1 MCHLGGDGDAC
12 PSPVP
17 NRLGPGRSEAAT
29 TDGTDAAA
37 ATGDRADPGVP
48 SDDQSSFVTYPFII
62 KELCCLRVWNFG
74 LIDQARRY
82 LQACLV
88 LYRIRGSP
96 SLSEP
101 CAKGM
106 KTELDRGSEPG
117 IHRWAPECKGRSGGF
132 PGTELRWSQ
141 ETRSNGGH
149 ECPLPAGTKLSFL
162 FPVFLKE
169 SRELRRSRLP
179 YFSCR
184 HRQRHLG
191 ACAAETDLLRKR

>member
-1 MCHLGGDGDAC
+1 MIYCESGRIGPYFLDFSANRTTMHLQIEKIW
-12 PSPVP
+12 PRFPTFSLRSFLPR
-17 NRLGPGRSEAAT
+17 RL
-29 TDGTDAAA
+29 
-37 ATGDRADPGVP
+37 
-48 SDDQSSFVTYPFII
+48 
-62 KELCCLRVWNFG
+62 L
-74 LIDQARRY
+74 ARRY

-117 IHRWAPECKGRSGGF
+117 IHRWAPGCKGRNGGF

-191 ACAAETDLLRKR
+191 GCPRTRY